1 MRLRIAALCGLLCLL
16 ASEVQ
21 SQNNQLSFTSITAR
35 PGEELTIPLSG
46 TFVDGMSGLV
56 VSVLFDPSVIQVL
69 DVSTTTLS
77 EDFTLHSSVS
87 NGRLTIAM
95 AAAEQI
101 TTVFPEWI
109 LDLRVRVIGAPGA
122 TELGLI
128 GGPSLAQNAPNPFN
142 SNTVIRFRT
151 VVDGTMALH
160 VYDLTGQRIRD
171 LWTGDKA
178 AGDHALTWDGRDD
191 AGQEVASG
199 VYVYR
204 LQTGDGSDVQRKL
217 LLLR

>member
-1 MRLRIAALCGLLCLL
+1 M
-16 ASEVQ
+16 
-21 SQNNQLSFTSITAR
+21 
-35 PGEELTIPLSG
+35 
-46 TFVDGMSGLV
+46 
-56 VSVLFDPSVIQVL
+56 LFRS
-69 DVSTTTLS
+69 
-77 EDFTLHSSVS
+77 
-87 NGRLTIAM
+87 
-95 AAAEQI
+95 
-101 TTVFPEWI
+101 
-109 LDLRVRVIGAPGA
+109 
-122 TELGLI
+122 
-128 GGPSLAQNAPNPFN
+128 
-142 SNTVIRFRT
+142 IRFRT